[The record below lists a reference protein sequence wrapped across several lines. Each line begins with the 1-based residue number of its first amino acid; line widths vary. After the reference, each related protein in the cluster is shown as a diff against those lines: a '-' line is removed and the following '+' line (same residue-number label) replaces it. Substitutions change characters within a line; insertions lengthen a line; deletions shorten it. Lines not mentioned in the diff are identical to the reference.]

1 MEDLVNLR
9 LQKQKQSWYILKHY
23 PMIWIGSVLLL
34 IGLSGDALS
43 CYRSDNLSTITISD
57 GMFLVIFA
65 LITSIVIFALITSIG
80 LFLIIIAVAK
90 IDQNRFYDRSE
101 RFSDDSLYRLL
112 FDRVFIT
119 PNGYF
124 VPDSPDT
131 SLLYLMLNRL
141 LQYDLNFEF
150 ETFKDGDTKII
161 TGVSKKHQ
169 SQVTLTATLV
179 DATDV
184 NLYKNVRL
192 TLNEKNN

>member
-9 LQKQKQSWYILKHY
+9 LQKQKQSWYILKRY
-23 PMIWIGSVLLL
+23 PMIWIGIILFLA
-34 IGLSGDALS
+34 GLSGTFLLS
-43 CYRSDNLSTITISD
+43 VSTNTTAANIDNIDPIDFSLMLVAGLIMSL
-57 GMFLVIFA
+57 GVFLDFKA
-65 LITSIVIFALITSIG
+65 IVE
-80 LFLIIIAVAK
+80 

-112 FDRVFIT
+112 FDRIFIT
-119 PNGYF
+119 LNGYF

-141 LQYDLNFEF
+141 LQYDPDFEF
-150 ETFKDGDTKII
+150 ETFEDGDIKIV
-161 TGVSKKHQ
+161 TGISKKHQ

-179 DATDV
+179 DATDIDS
-184 NLYKNVRL
+184 YKNVKL

>member
-9 LQKQKQSWYILKHY
+9 LQKQKQSWYILKRY
-23 PMIWIGSVLLL
+23 PMTWIGTILFLA
-34 IGLSGDALS
+34 GLSGMSLLS
-43 CYRSDNLSTITISD
+43 VSTNTTAANIDDINPIDFSL
-57 GMFLVIFA
+57 MLVA
-65 LITSIVIFALITSIG
+65 GLITSLG
-80 LFLIIIAVAK
+80 LFLDFKAIAK

-150 ETFKDGDTKII
+150 ETFKDDDTKTI
-161 TGVSKKHQ
+161 TGISKKHQ
-169 SQVTLTATLV
+169 SRVTLTATLV
-179 DATDV
+179 DATDIDS
-184 NLYKNVRL
+184 YKNIRL
-192 TLNEKNN
+192 TLDEKNN

>member
-9 LQKQKQSWYILKHY
+9 LQKQKQSWYILKHC

-65 LITSIVIFALITSIG
+65 LITSIG
-80 LFLIIIAVAK
+80 LFLIIVAVAR

-150 ETFKDGDTKII
+150 ETFKDGDTKTI

-179 DATDV
+179 DATGIDS
-184 NLYKNVRL
+184 YKSIRL